1 MLAVELRN
9 FFKFDESDLTENR
22 AGKISSKQ
30 LDALITEEK
39 KVKRFYARLAVVLV
53 LGYLALAY
61 AILKSAVPAPLT
73 LEHIFSLKSSDL
85 TQLLIG
91 IGVPGLIFGI
101 FVAIF
106 VGVVRVKG
114 QYVLDKVEGEVN
126 FVKVEKTTRTKSASG
141 SSYTRTFQVYELRVG
156 KVKFHDVK
164 EELLNVM
171 REGDV
176 YGIYYLKDTSN
187 ILSVEFISKGK

>member
-9 FFKFDESDLTENR
+9 FFKFDEFDLTENR

-39 KVKRFYARLAVVLV
+39 KVKRFYAWLTIVLV

-73 LEHIFSLKSSDL
+73 LEHIFSLKPSYL

-91 IGVPGLIFGI
+91 IGVPGFILGI

-106 VGVVRVKG
+106 VGMVRIKG
-114 QYVLDKVEGEVN
+114 QYILDKVEGEVN
-126 FVKVEKTTRTKSASG
+126 FVKVEKTTHTKSASG
-141 SSYTRTFQVYELRVG
+141 STYTRTFQVYELRVG
-156 KVKFHDVK
+156 KVKFHDVPEK
-164 EELLNVM
+164 LLNWM
-171 REGDV
+171 EEGDIYAV
-176 YGIYYLKDTSN
+176 YFLKASN
-187 ILSVEFISKGK
+187 HILSLERISKGK